1 MIQIKNEG
9 EIKVKKNKWV
19 SMFIIIGFLFSI
31 ILAGCSYQKPTSSN
45 SSSKTDNGSG
55 NTTSKKDEIR
65 VGLDVDAG
73 TMDPRLSK
81 DTTAKRVSELVYD
94 GLIRLNDK
102 LEAEPDLAV
111 KWENTNPT
119 TWIFT
124 LRENVKFTDGQP
136 FTAADVKYTY
146 DSLIDPNFKAPYASL
161 YSPIKKIDVINDHQ
175 VKFTLTEPFA
185 PLLSYMDIGI
195 VPKHIGEKNDNS
207 LSSNPVGTGPYK
219 MVKWQ
224 KNSKI
229 SFEANDDYW
238 GGKPKTKK
246 ITYYIIPDNSTRV
259 ASLESG
265 DIDFVHS
272 PLSPQDI
279 KRMKEN
285 DKFVVQETQGLGFTY
300 LNFNTKNSILSDVK
314 VRQAISY
321 LVNKDVISSDIYQSM
336 DKPGKSPLIPPSW
349 AYDDNI
355 TGFSYDPAKAKV
367 LFKEAGW
374 TDTNGDGILDK
385 NGKKLSITLSTHT
398 EDPNRIQTVEFL
410 QNEFTKAGIQTKVK
424 TSEWP
429 TFSAA
434 LTDGTFD
441 IALVGWLNQVDPDR
455 SFYAPFHTD
464 GGSNYGKYS
473 NPQVDKLIDK
483 GRTTVDQKERA
494 AIYQQAAKIVTNEVA
509 YDVLLYQGYIAM
521 YNKNLTGFTVNPSG
535 SLYGLINAEISN

>member
-1 MIQIKNEG
+1 
-9 EIKVKKNKWV
+9 VKQQKWLSLLFV
-19 SMFIIIGFLFSI
+19 IGLVFAMM
-31 ILAGCSYQKPTSSN
+31 LAGCSYQKPTSSS
-45 SSSKTDNGSG
+45 SSSKTDSGSG
-55 NTTSKKDEIR
+55 KTVSLKDEIK

-81 DTTAKRVSELVYD
+81 DTSAKRVSELVYD

-102 LEAEPDLAV
+102 LEPQPDLAT
-111 KWENTNPT
+111 KWENPDPT

-124 LRENVKFTDGQP
+124 LRDNVKFSDGQP

-161 YSPIKKIDVINDHQ
+161 YAPIKSVDVIDDHQ
-175 VKFTLTEPFA
+175 VKFTLKQPFA

-219 MVKWQ
+219 MVKWD

-229 SFEANDDYW
+229 SLEANEDYF

-246 ITYYIIPDNSTRV
+246 ITYFIIPDNSTRV

-279 KRMKEN
+279 KRMKAN
-285 DKFVVQETQGLGFTY
+285 DKYVVQETQGLGFTY
-300 LNFNTKNSILSDVK
+300 LNFNTKSPILSDVK

-321 LVNKDVISSDIYQSM
+321 LVNKDVISSDIYQGM
-336 DKPGKSPLIPPSW
+336 DKPGNSPLLPASW
-349 AYDDNI
+349 AYDDSI
-355 TGFSYDPAKAKV
+355 KGFPYDPAKAKE

-374 TDTNGDGILDK
+374 TDSNGDGILDK
-385 NGKKLSITLSTHT
+385 NGKKLTITLSTHT

-410 QNEFTKAGIQTKVK
+410 QNEFTKAGVLAQVK

-434 LTDGTFD
+434 LTDGKFD

-473 NPQVDKLIDK
+473 NPQVDSLIDK
-483 GRTTVDQKERA
+483 GRSTMDQKERA
-494 AIYQQAAKIVTNEVA
+494 SIYQQAAKIVTDEVA

-521 YNKNLTGFTVNPSG
+521 YNKNLTGFTLNPSG
-535 SLYGLINAEISN
+535 SLYGLMNAEISN